1 MGSGPRPRAATVV
14 SWSLWEWTCEA
25 LGHAGEPGARLVRGQ
40 PGRLH
45 PKHAAGARQRPP
57 PNRGRRPAPDD
68 DEPRDRTR
76 VLGARQGR
84 GRRRDDR
91 ARQAPHGPRRLAAGR
106 PEGRA
111 RDRRRRD
118 APPDLGWIRIT
129 PQGHRRRRVP
139 VDPGG
144 RRASDDPN
152 RPEHPEASAGRDG
165 LRRCDRRGPPDPDR
179 RPLAV
184 RRRDGDVRRGG
195 QLPDRGQDDPPARS
209 RLRCQRGHPGPG
221 PERAHADPRRHR
233 RADRRRPRAESEPG
247 AFPPGGH
254 RPGQPADRW
263 PVPELPVRPA
273 EDPHDPRDPRPRGA
287 PAGGPSGGPDRPRVR
302 EYREAPDRHERR
314 GRDHGQ
320 RQRRDRRPRGP
331 GRGGGRGRWHV
342 DRLQREVPRG
352 RPREGHRGAVRP
364 RAPGPARARRVQA
377 GRRRPLRPRRHAGP
391 HHLLTPDEPER
402 LTASISAAAPT
413 VLGALRLDGF
423 RGYASLDARFGPG
436 PHLIWGPNAAGK
448 TSLLEAIVLL
458 AWGHSHRSTVDVEL
472 IRWGDDVARI
482 EGHVGPVAGDPQA
495 LEVALVRPG
504 SVSAVG
510 GARKRIRVNGV
521 ARRTTAL
528 GAHLRVVLF
537 APEDMLLVIGS
548 PSLRRGLLD
557 RLASQ
562 LWPAYADALATY
574 GRALQQR
581 NS

>member
-1 MGSGPRPRAATVV
+1 
-14 SWSLWEWTCEA
+14 
-25 LGHAGEPGARLVRGQ
+25 
-40 PGRLH
+40 
-45 PKHAAGARQRPP
+45 
-57 PNRGRRPAPDD
+57 
-68 DEPRDRTR
+68 
-76 VLGARQGR
+76 
-84 GRRRDDR
+84 
-91 ARQAPHGPRRLAAGR
+91 
-106 PEGRA
+106 
-111 RDRRRRD
+111 
-118 APPDLGWIRIT
+118 
-129 PQGHRRRRVP
+129 
-139 VDPGG
+139 
-144 RRASDDPN
+144 
-152 RPEHPEASAGRDG
+152 
-165 LRRCDRRGPPDPDR
+165 
-179 RPLAV
+179 
-184 RRRDGDVRRGG
+184 
-195 QLPDRGQDDPPARS
+195 
-209 RLRCQRGHPGPG
+209 
-221 PERAHADPRRHR
+221 
-233 RADRRRPRAESEPG
+233 
-247 AFPPGGH
+247 
-254 RPGQPADRW
+254 
-263 PVPELPVRPA
+263 
-273 EDPHDPRDPRPRGA
+273 
-287 PAGGPSGGPDRPRVR
+287 
-302 EYREAPDRHERR
+302 
-314 GRDHGQ
+314 
-320 RQRRDRRPRGP
+320 
-331 GRGGGRGRWHV
+331 
-342 DRLQREVPRG
+342 
-352 RPREGHRGAVRP
+352 
-364 RAPGPARARRVQA
+364 
-377 GRRRPLRPRRHAGP
+377 
-391 HHLLTPDEPER
+391 

-581 NS
+581 NSLLRLIREETATREDLRYWDEPFLAAGAEVVEGRHRLLADLAAPLAAAHAEIAPDEAAAAPLELAYLTNAPQAGGESARDALTRRLGETAEKEAWNGTTLIGPHRDDLSFRQGGRDLASFASRGQQRTAILATKLAELDVLTARDGRPPLLLLDDVFSELDPARRAHLVRRIAELPQAFVTTTTLDDLDPALRAIAEAWEVRADGPSARLVASGTAAGPENSSS